1 MTAKDAPRTIR
12 VAHSPDSD
20 DAFMFHALANGKI
33 GTGRYEFVHEL
44 RDIETLNRAAFEGT
58 YEVSAVSFH
67 AYCHLADRYAL
78 LPHGA
83 SFGDGYGPVL
93 VARRPMT
100 KEELRGAEIAVP
112 GLLTT
117 AYLAL
122 RLYLGGAEPRPRGA
136 PSGPPLGEPKY
147 RVVPFD
153 RIMEEVAGGSV
164 PCGLLIHEGQLTY
177 AEEGFHLVE
186 DLGAWWKR
194 ETGLP
199 LPLGCNVIRKDLG
212 PEAVREVSR
221 LLSASIAYALD
232 HREEALDHAMRY
244 ARDLPRE
251 KADRF
256 VGMYVND
263 WTRGYGE
270 RGREAV
276 RVLLRRAHEAGIVPK
291 KVEPEFTE

>member
-1 MTAKDAPRTIR
+1 MTAKPAIR
-12 VAHSPDSD
+12 IAHSPDSD

-33 GTGRYEFVHEL
+33 ATGGFEFVHEL
-44 RDIETLNRAAFEGT
+44 RDIETLNQAAFQGT

-67 AYCHLADRYAL
+67 AYCHLAGRYAI

-93 VARRPMT
+93 VSRAPMT
-100 KEELRGAEIAVP
+100 KAQLRGTEIAVP

-122 RLYLGGAEPRPRGA
+122 RLYLGGAEPRR
-136 PSGPPLGEPKY
+136 

-153 RIMEEVAGGSV
+153 RIMGEVKRGAS

-186 DLGAWWKR
+186 DLGAWWKK

-212 PEAVREVSR
+212 KEVVREVSR
-221 LLSASIAYALD
+221 LLSESIAYALD
-232 HREEALDHAMRY
+232 HRAEALDHAMRY

-251 KADRF
+251 KADAF
-256 VGMYVND
+256 VGRYVNE

-276 RVLLRRAHEAGIVPK
+276 RTLLGRAYEAGIVPK